1 MQSKRSKTSR
11 GQPAS
16 ALRALVALNA
26 ALLVLLAV
34 VTFAPAADA
43 QGRRRGIFTMVGG
56 GVQGS
61 TSSAV
66 YVVDTVNQELMV
78 LTYSQATKR
87 LDGLGYRNLAAD
99 AADLLRG
106 RTRPGG

>member
-43 QGRRRGIFTMVGG
+43 QGRRRGTFTMVGG
-56 GVQGS
+56 VS
-61 TSSAV
+61 VS
-66 YVVDTVNQELMV
+66 
-78 LTYSQATKR
+78 
-87 LDGLGYRNLAAD
+87 GLGISTYGVTWKGSDQNS
-99 AADLLRG
+99 
-106 RTRPGG
+106 RTPVR